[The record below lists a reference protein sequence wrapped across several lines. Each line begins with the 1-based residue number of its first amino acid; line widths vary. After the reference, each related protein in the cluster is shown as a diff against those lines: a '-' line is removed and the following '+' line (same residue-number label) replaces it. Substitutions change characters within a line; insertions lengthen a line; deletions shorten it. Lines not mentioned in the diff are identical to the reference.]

1 MSVVKIIP
9 VKHRLGAQMR
19 RAGGLT
25 VEQALKAAAGALEG
39 HRAEAM
45 VAIERTLVK
54 LEAAAGPERD
64 AATPDRIY
72 DLSAEIFD
80 IAGLFGAQP
89 LCDASWS
96 LCELADRLRTRGE
109 WEWAGV
115 EVHVRALRLL
125 MTAGHEATP
134 VLKSVIDGL
143 WEVTERVAKP

>member
-9 VKHRLGAQMR
+9 VKHRLSAQMR

-25 VEQALKAAAGALEG
+25 VEQALSRAGAALEG

-45 VAIERTLVK
+45 TAIERTVVK
-54 LEAAAGPERD
+54 LEAAAGAERETT
-64 AATPDRIY
+64 TPDRIY
-72 DLSAEIFD
+72 DLSAEILD

-96 LCELADRLRTRGE
+96 LCELADRLRSRGE

-115 EVHVRALRLL
+115 EVHVRALRFLL
-125 MTAGHEATP
+125 TAGYETTP
-134 VLKSVIDGL
+134 VLKAVIDGL
-143 WEVTERVAKP
+143 WEVTDRVAKA